1 MTSGERERADAMDV
15 RCLDL
20 CIGMLERVNGVCNL
34 RLFVRPSTD
43 LALPQTFEE
52 NSTLEGILGELIV
65 PAVKRKELE
74 LREKGLVCLGL
85 CCLIA
90 RRMAL
95 NSFQLFLSQVQT
107 APEVLKL
114 RVLQVVFDVLMVHEG
129 DFLAN
134 ASVGVRRVLLR
145 LALSS

>member
-1 MTSGERERADAMDV
+1 
-15 RCLDL
+15 
-20 CIGMLERVNGVCNL
+20 
-34 RLFVRPSTD
+34 
-43 LALPQTFEE
+43 
-52 NSTLEGILGELIV
+52 LEGILGELIV
-65 PAVKRKELE
+65 PAVKRKELV

-134 ASVGVRRVLLR
+134 ASVGVRWFHCL
-145 LALSS
+145 

>member
-1 MTSGERERADAMDV
+1 
-15 RCLDL
+15 
-20 CIGMLERVNGVCNL
+20 
-34 RLFVRPSTD
+34 
-43 LALPQTFEE
+43 
-52 NSTLEGILGELIV
+52 V
-65 PAVKRKELE
+65 PAVKRKELA

-114 RVLQVVFDVLMVHEG
+114 RVLQVVFDVLMVHEI

-134 ASVGVRRVLLR
+134 ASVGVRGDLTSVLSLWINPSVSVYR
-145 LALSS
+145 GDE